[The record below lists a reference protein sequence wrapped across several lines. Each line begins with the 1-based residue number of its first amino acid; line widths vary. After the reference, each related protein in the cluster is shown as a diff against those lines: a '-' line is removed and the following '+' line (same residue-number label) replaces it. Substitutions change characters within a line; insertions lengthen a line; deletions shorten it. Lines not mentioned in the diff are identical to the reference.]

1 MKKYLAVIFLL
12 LAAAGLCGCGAKA
25 QSAPTAT
32 AAPSPQG
39 RTKPMPEQSSAF
51 EPPAWTGLS
60 RWGRRAREELEVELF
75 FVPENVE
82 GENLLK
88 DPIDGMA
95 LDFLREEY
103 ARDIKTVQEMY
114 DGNSPTFGITAYPCD
129 FNGDGLTDYFEHG
142 TGFLYI
148 PRPVAS
154 VFISLWLAQE
164 DGGYLKI
171 PAVDEMVSYGVQVK
185 KLESE
190 TAGMPDLY
198 STYERQPWQSVY
210 RYDPQSQG
218 YKYLWVWVMQDLK
231 DFDMN
236 EQKVSPR
243 DGMVLVAEKV
253 WEDQPYGVE
262 EGRLNR
268 MVLYDREG
276 RELKGLQW
284 AAGPVK
290 VEGRYYYR
298 YCTVHLWHNTAED
311 FYLVDPGSGE
321 VYRETEDGME
331 TVGP

>member
-1 MKKYLAVIFLL
+1 M
-12 LAAAGLCGCGAKA
+12 
-25 QSAPTAT
+25 
-32 AAPSPQG
+32 
-39 RTKPMPEQSSAF
+39 
-51 EPPAWTGLS
+51 
-60 RWGRRAREELEVELF
+60 
-75 FVPENVE
+75 
-82 GENLLK
+82 
-88 DPIDGMA
+88 
-95 LDFLREEY
+95 
-103 ARDIKTVQEMY
+103 
-114 DGNSPTFGITAYPCD
+114 
-129 FNGDGLTDYFEHG
+129 
-142 TGFLYI
+142 
-148 PRPVAS
+148 
-154 VFISLWLAQE
+154 
-164 DGGYLKI
+164 
-171 PAVDEMVSYGVQVK
+171 
-185 KLESE
+185 
-190 TAGMPDLY
+190 
-198 STYERQPWQSVY
+198 Y

-243 DGMVLVAEKV
+243 DGILLVAEKI